1 MPPPKGRLPPPP
13 SSIGQKL
20 KLAAVSAAIG
30 SRDLETSRSII
41 PPPPLKGSGVGGSG
55 LSTDG
60 GARLASRAPPTDTDG
75 ITPATDEGGYLD
87 ISPASDAAQA
97 AEYEAPAIASKRAE
111 FTVKVEATEGAEG
124 YSITLGDRDGAV
136 VIVELENV
144 KAPYPPEVVRT
155 SPCHPTFQR
164 WHDT

>member
-1 MPPPKGRLPPPP
+1 M
-13 SSIGQKL
+13 
-20 KLAAVSAAIG
+20 
-30 SRDLETSRSII
+30 
-41 PPPPLKGSGVGGSG
+41 
-55 LSTDG
+55 STDG

-87 ISPASDAAQA
+87 ISPASDAAQAAPSPPVSLPLLRRQA